1 MRKRILMTGLAV
13 FSLLLLAFNIWIF
26 SKDEGAFARAQNVHL
41 APARVM
47 DIKRT
52 IVAEGA
58 VVPSENEKF
67 YVQEKLGYVK
77 EIAVKEGDE
86 VTPGTV
92 LFVYGNTELDDE
104 IADLQQKKEEYTVK
118 EKHYQEMQTELQ
130 SQADALPADD
140 PDSVK
145 KKADLEN
152 EQSEAAMKS
161 ELATTRAAAVDT
173 QLIQLNE
180 EKENLSI
187 KSNTTGVVKSISQGS
202 SDTGVPVLEV
212 VSTDDVQ
219 VNGELDEKDSML
231 VQSGEKATIVSPSLP
246 GKKWEGTL
254 AEFREATKVKGKA
267 IFPFTVKF
275 DQEHPFKT
283 GQAVKIELKPVI
295 KEDAV
300 VIPETALM
308 KEKQKT
314 SVYMVEK
321 GYLKKVPVKTGLEYG
336 SWIEITS
343 GIKYNN
349 SVVSNPTPYL
359 TENTEVFTSE
369 TKKDDTKR
377 KDPAKDT
384 KKAAQQ

>member
-13 FSLLLLAFNIWIF
+13 FVLLLLAFNIWIF
-26 SKDEGAFARAQNVHL
+26 SKDKGAFARAQNVHL

-67 YVQEKLGYVK
+67 FVQEKLGYVK
-77 EIAVKEGDE
+77 EIAVREGDE

-92 LFVYGNTELDDE
+92 LFVYGNAELDDK
-104 IADLQQKKEEYTVK
+104 IAELQQRKEEYTVK

-140 PDSVK
+140 PNSVK
-145 KKADLEN
+145 KQADLEK

-173 QLIQLNE
+173 QLTQLNE

-187 KSNTTGVVKSISQGS
+187 KSNTTGVVKSVIQGAP
-202 SDTGVPVLEV
+202 DTDLPVVEV

-219 VNGELDEKDSML
+219 VNGELAEKDSML
-231 VQSGEKATIVSPSLP
+231 VQTGEKASISSPALP
-246 GKKWEGTL
+246 GKKWKGTL
-254 AEFREATKVKGKA
+254 AEFQQAKKVKEKA
-267 IFPFTVKF
+267 IFPFTVKL
-275 DQEHPFKT
+275 DGEHPFKT

-300 VIPETALM
+300 VIPKTALM
-308 KEKQKT
+308 KEKQK
-314 SVYMVEK
+314 SFVYTVEK
-321 GYLKKVPVKTGLEYG
+321 GYLKKVPVKPGLKYG
-336 SWIEITS
+336 SWIEIKS
-343 GIKYNN
+343 GIKYTS

-359 TENTEVFTSE
+359 TENTEVFTYE
-369 TKKDDTKR
+369 TKKADTKE
-377 KDPAKDT
+377 KNSVQST
-384 KKAAQQ
+384 KKDAQ